1 VSQPASSLPETDS
14 AYADLAQL
22 TGRLIHDIK
31 NHISTLGLNL
41 QLLAEDL
48 QEPET
53 SKERRALQRVQK
65 LEHETKRLTELSADF
80 LRFIQLREPSKAP
93 TRLQDVI
100 DDLIDFY
107 GPSARQAGVE
117 IKTFL
122 PADLPLVDLDA
133 EPFKQGLLNLML
145 NAVQAMPQG
154 GTLAIQA
161 ELERDKHGK
170 PVIALCLIDTGIGM
184 TAEVQDQI
192 FKPFFSLRPGGTGL
206 GLPTMKKMVEA
217 HGGRVSVQ
225 SEPGK
230 GTKFSLRLPVQEQS
244 NRPSLPPP

>member
-1 VSQPASSLPETDS
+1 MSTLPPTDE

-48 QEPET
+48 HEPET
-53 SKERRALQRVQK
+53 PKERRSHQRVLRLQ
-65 LEHETKRLTELSADF
+65 HETQRLAELSNDF
-80 LRFIQLREPSKAP
+80 LRFIQQRDLQMSP
-93 TRLQDVI
+93 TKINDII
-100 DDLIDFY
+100 DDLVDFY
-107 GPSARQAGVE
+107 GPSARQAHVE

-122 PADLPLVDLDA
+122 PGDLPVIDLDV

-154 GTLAIQA
+154 GTLSIQA
-161 ELERDKHGK
+161 ELDQNSQPPR
-170 PVIALCLIDTGIGM
+170 LLLSFIDTGIGM
-184 TAEVQDQI
+184 TKEVQEQI
-192 FKPFFSLRPGGTGL
+192 FKPFFSLRSGGTGL
-206 GLPTMKKMVEA
+206 GLPTLKKVIET
-217 HGGRVSVQ
+217 HGGSISVQ

-230 GTKFSLRLPVQEQS
+230 GTKFIIALPVKY
-244 NRPSLPPP
+244 

>member
-1 VSQPASSLPETDS
+1 MPAMPPDD
-14 AYADLAQL
+14 AYAELAQL

-48 QEPET
+48 HEPET
-53 SKERRALQRVQK
+53 PRERRAHQRVLK
-65 LEHETKRLTELSADF
+65 LQHETQRLAELSNDF
-80 LRFIQLREPSKAP
+80 LRFIQQKDLSKTP
-93 TRLQDVI
+93 TRINDLI
-100 DDLIDFY
+100 DDLVDFF
-107 GPSARQAGVE
+107 GPSARKANVE

-122 PADLPLVDLDA
+122 PGDLPLIELDV

-161 ELERDKHGK
+161 SMEAGRL
-170 PVIALCLIDTGIGM
+170 VLSFIDTGIGM
-184 TAEVQDQI
+184 TAEVQQQI
-192 FKPFFSLRPGGTGL
+192 FKPFFSLRPGGSGL
-206 GLPTMKKMVEA
+206 GLPTLKKVVEA
-217 HGGRVSVQ
+217 HGGTIAVQ

-230 GTKFSLRLPVQEQS
+230 GTKFTIGLPVQIPVE
-244 NRPSLPPP
+244 

>member
-1 VSQPASSLPETDS
+1 MSTLPSPPLSPSDE

-48 QEPET
+48 HEPET
-53 SKERRALQRVQK
+53 PKERRSHQRVLRLQ
-65 LEHETKRLTELSADF
+65 HETQRLAELSNDF
-80 LRFIQLREPSKAP
+80 LRFIQQRDLQMSP
-93 TRLQDVI
+93 TKINDII
-100 DDLIDFY
+100 DDLVDFY
-107 GPSARQAGVE
+107 GPSARQAHVE

-122 PADLPLVDLDA
+122 PGDLPVIDLDV

-154 GTLAIQA
+154 GTLSIQA
-161 ELERDKHGK
+161 ELDQNSQPHR
-170 PVIALCLIDTGIGM
+170 LLLNFIDTGIGM
-184 TAEVQDQI
+184 TKEVQEQI
-192 FKPFFSLRPGGTGL
+192 FKPFFSLRSGGTGL
-206 GLPTMKKMVEA
+206 GLPTLKKVIEA
-217 HGGRVSVQ
+217 HGGTISVQ

-230 GTKFSLRLPVQEQS
+230 GTKFIIALPVK
-244 NRPSLPPP
+244 

>member
-1 VSQPASSLPETDS
+1 MSSVGSSDS
-14 AYADLAQL
+14 AQSPAYSDLAQL

-48 QEPET
+48 NEPET
-53 SKERRALQRVQK
+53 PKERRALQRVKK
-65 LEHETKRLTELSADF
+65 LQHETQRLTELSADF
-80 LRFIQLREPSKAP
+80 LRFIQLREAQKTP
-93 TRLQDVI
+93 TRLQTVI

-107 GPSARQAGVE
+107 GPSARKAGVE

-122 PADLPLVDLDA
+122 PGDLPAVDLDV

-154 GTLAIQA
+154 GTLTIQA
-161 ELERDKHGK
+161 EPEQTPNGPTILK
-170 PVIALCLIDTGIGM
+170 LSLIDTGIGM
-184 TAEVQDQI
+184 TPEVQQQI
-192 FKPFFSLRPGGTGL
+192 FNPFFSLRPGGTGL
-206 GLPTMKKMVEA
+206 GLPTLKKMVET
-217 HGGRVSVQ
+217 HGGSITVQ

-230 GTKFSLRLPVQEQS
+230 GSKFTITLPVQQEKS
-244 NRPSLPPP
+244 SPLS

>member
-1 VSQPASSLPETDS
+1 MYSGNQEPDNNQREPTMSTPHEE

-48 QEPET
+48 HEPET
-53 SKERRALQRVQK
+53 PRERRSHQRVVRLQ
-65 LEHETKRLTELSADF
+65 HETQRLAELSNDF
-80 LRFIQLREPSKAP
+80 LRFIQQRELQKAP
-93 TRLQDVI
+93 TRLNEVI
-100 DDLIDFY
+100 DDLVDFY
-107 GPSARQAGVE
+107 GPSASKAQVE
-117 IKTFL
+117 IRTFL
-122 PADLPLVDLDA
+122 PGDLPLVELDV

-154 GTLAIQA
+154 GTLSIQA
-161 ELERDKHGK
+161 EYVPARKTIVLSF
-170 PVIALCLIDTGIGM
+170 IDTGIGM
-184 TAEVQDQI
+184 TSDVQQQI

-206 GLPTMKKMVEA
+206 GLPTLKKVVEA
-217 HGGRVSVQ
+217 HGGTINVQ

-230 GTKFSLRLPVQEQS
+230 GTKFVLELPVAVS
-244 NRPSLPPP
+244 

>member
-1 VSQPASSLPETDS
+1 MSSPGQPDS
-14 AYADLAQL
+14 TQNGAYAELAQL

-48 QEPET
+48 SQPET
-53 SKERRALQRVQK
+53 PKERRALQRVTK
-65 LEHETKRLTELSADF
+65 LQHETQRLTELSADF
-80 LRFIQLREPSKAP
+80 LRFIQLREAQKTP
-93 TRLQDVI
+93 TRLQNVI

-107 GPSARQAGVE
+107 GPSAHKANVE

-122 PADLPLVDLDA
+122 PVDLPPVELDI

-154 GTLAIQA
+154 GTLTIQA
-161 ELERDKHGK
+161 EPHHANGSPAVMLSF
-170 PVIALCLIDTGIGM
+170 IDTGVGM
-184 TAEVQDQI
+184 SPEVQQQI

-206 GLPTMKKMVEA
+206 GLPTLKKMVEA
-217 HGGRVSVQ
+217 HGGTITVQ

-230 GTKFSLRLPVQEQS
+230 GSKFTILLPIQKE
-244 NRPSLPPP
+244 

>member
-1 VSQPASSLPETDS
+1 MQETPPDN
-14 AYADLAQL
+14 AYAELAQL

-48 QEPET
+48 AEPET
-53 SKERRALQRVQK
+53 PRERRANQRVLK
-65 LEHETKRLTELSADF
+65 LQHETQRLAELSNDF
-80 LRFIQLREPSKAP
+80 LRFIQQKELTKSP
-93 TRLQDVI
+93 TRINELI
-100 DDLIDFY
+100 DDLVDFY
-107 GPSARQAGVE
+107 GPSARKANVE

-122 PADLPLVDLDA
+122 PGDLPVMELDA

-161 ELERDKHGK
+161 EIDKASV
-170 PVIALCLIDTGIGM
+170 PPRLLLSFIDTGIGM
-184 TAEVQDQI
+184 NSEVQQKI
-192 FKPFFSLRPGGTGL
+192 FKPFFTLRPGGSGL
-206 GLPTMKKMVEA
+206 GLPTLKKVVEA
-217 HGGRVSVQ
+217 HGGTIGVQ

-230 GTKFSLRLPVQEQS
+230 GTKFIISLPV
-244 NRPSLPPP
+244 

>member
-1 VSQPASSLPETDS
+1 MPELPPDD

-31 NHISTLGLNL
+31 NHVSTLGLNL

-48 QEPET
+48 HEPET
-53 SKERRALQRVQK
+53 PKERRSHQRVLK
-65 LEHETKRLTELSADF
+65 LQHETNRLAELSNDF
-80 LRFIQLREPSKAP
+80 LRFIQQKELSKYP
-93 TRLQDVI
+93 TKINDVI
-100 DDLIDFY
+100 DDLVDFY
-107 GPSARQAGVE
+107 GPSARQANVE

-122 PADLPLVDLDA
+122 PGDLPTIELDV

-161 ELERDKHGK
+161 ELDHTTTPAKL
-170 PVIALCLIDTGIGM
+170 ILSLIDTGVGM
-184 TAEVQDQI
+184 TPEVQQQI

-206 GLPTMKKMVEA
+206 GLPTLKKIIEA
-217 HGGRVSVQ
+217 HGGTIAVQ

-230 GTKFSLRLPVQEQS
+230 GTKFII
-244 NRPSLPPP
+244 SLPTHTMVSSGPACSSPY

>member
-1 VSQPASSLPETDS
+1 MSLLPPTDE

-48 QEPET
+48 HEPET
-53 SKERRALQRVQK
+53 PKERRSHQRVLRLQ
-65 LEHETKRLTELSADF
+65 HETQRLAELSNDF
-80 LRFIQLREPSKAP
+80 LRFIQQRDLQMSP
-93 TRLQDVI
+93 TKINDII
-100 DDLIDFY
+100 DDLVDFY
-107 GPSARQAGVE
+107 GPSARQAHVE

-122 PADLPLVDLDA
+122 PGDLPLIELDV

-154 GTLAIQA
+154 GTLSIQA
-161 ELERDKHGK
+161 ELDQTSQPPR
-170 PVIALCLIDTGIGM
+170 LLLNFIDTGIGM
-184 TAEVQDQI
+184 TKEVQEQI
-192 FKPFFSLRPGGTGL
+192 FKPFFSLRSGGTGL
-206 GLPTMKKMVEA
+206 GLPTLKKVIEA
-217 HGGRVSVQ
+217 HGGTISVQ

-230 GTKFSLRLPVQEQS
+230 GTKFIIALPVKY
-244 NRPSLPPP
+244 